1 MHTHEH
7 THNIYITVP
16 FNDLLP
22 LPGKMYSREKRTG
35 RKLLASPAPTLSGFR
50 LHEKA
55 PRADSKD
62 TQCTLLR
69 IFSLIIQL

>member
-1 MHTHEH
+1 MYTHEH
-7 THNIYITVP
+7 THNTYVTVP

-22 LPGKMYSREKRTG
+22 LAGKMYSREKRTG
-35 RKLLASPAPTLSGFR
+35 RKLLAFSLPGFG

-55 PRADSKD
+55 PWADSKD

-69 IFSLIIQL
+69 IFSLIIQI